1 MVCAR
6 QCTRVCF
13 NQPNDR
19 RYIKETL
26 SARSLFS
33 RQYLYKDNE
42 VCQAEGI
49 TIDSNVFGFSL
60 SPFKYYCPV
69 TWRTAKILHK
79 CKYDPQWAL
88 LYKDAFYYFKG
99 QSERDIFSKN
109 PERFIQNT
117 SFPTELPKRVKPHK
131 ASEIFSQEK
140 GLAGYCP
147 VSLVDE
153 ERIEKGDSLYLAI
166 YKEVKF
172 IFESEEKL
180 ARFMQNPTR
189 YAKATLPVKM
199 PAPKDKVPLINLA
212 KTSLEQIEDSLPFLE
227 QAMGEIVT
235 RALLEIG
242 CNRLKYPTLSVR
254 ETTLKLFALFLKANN
269 PTNTTYMKQK
279 YDKKIKLFIERCEMP
294 VELYKLGKE
303 KSKL

>member
-1 MVCAR
+1 M
-6 QCTRVCF
+6 
-13 NQPNDR
+13 
-19 RYIKETL
+19 
-26 SARSLFS
+26 
-33 RQYLYKDNE
+33 
-42 VCQAEGI
+42 
-49 TIDSNVFGFSL
+49 
-60 SPFKYYCPV
+60 
-69 TWRTAKILHK
+69 
-79 CKYDPQWAL
+79 
-88 LYKDAFYYFKG
+88 
-99 QSERDIFSKN
+99 
-109 PERFIQNT
+109 
-117 SFPTELPKRVKPHK
+117 
-131 ASEIFSQEK
+131 
-140 GLAGYCP
+140 
-147 VSLVDE
+147 SLVDE
-153 ERIEKGDSLYLAI
+153 DRIEKGDPLYLAI
-166 YKEVKF
+166 FREVKF

-180 ARFMQNPTR
+180 SRFMENPNR

-269 PTNTTYMKQK
+269 PTNTSYMKQK

-303 KSKL
+303 KSNRYTIIDY